1 MNTSILISFIVI
13 SISLGLIVYLFISLS
28 KRGDEL
34 QKHIK
39 DKSVIQTFYFTIF
52 YLVIIAIPKMLY
64 VDIIKGDK
72 FGLNPFAILALI
84 SVSFLLSLMI
94 NKKKYGV

>member
-1 MNTSILISFIVI
+1 MNTSILISLMVI
-13 SISLGLIVYLFISLS
+13 LISLGLIVYLFISLS
-28 KRGDEL
+28 KQGDEL

-52 YLVIIAIPKMLY
+52 YLVIISIPKMLY
-64 VDIIKGDK
+64 VDFIRGGK
-72 FGLNPFAILALI
+72 FGLNPFAVLAMI
-84 SVSFLLSLMI
+84 SVYFLLALMI